1 MKKDKIENLI
11 MQKSESTQEIYKTI
25 YDKFSWDNE
34 KNDELYNDD
43 FISTLSYNC
52 TIIWIEDILDTQSF
66 YVPLFRIK
74 KKEIK
79 AMSKDYDGMEY
90 IDYPD
95 RYWYVDTEEMQTKFH
110 GWIVQHQP
118 LAGINRG

>member
-1 MKKDKIENLI
+1 MKKEEIENLI
-11 MQKSESTQEIYKTI
+11 MQKSESTQEVYKTI

-52 TIIWIEDILDTQSF
+52 TIIWIEDILNTQSF

-95 RYWYVDTEEMQTKFH
+95 RYWHVDTEKMETKFH

>member
-1 MKKDKIENLI
+1 MKKEEIENLI
-11 MQKSESTQEIYKTI
+11 MQKSESTQEVYKTI

-52 TIIWIEDILDTQSF
+52 TIIWIEDILNTQSF

-79 AMSKDYDGMEY
+79 VMRKDYDGMEY
-90 IDYPD
+90 LDYPD
-95 RYWYVDTEEMQTKFH
+95 RYWYVDTEEMQTKFY

-118 LAGINRG
+118 LAGINR

>member
-1 MKKDKIENLI
+1 MKKEEIENLI

-95 RYWYVDTEEMQTKFH
+95 RYWYVDTEEMQTKFYR
-110 GWIVQHQP
+110 WVNQHQP

>member
-1 MKKDKIENLI
+1 MKKEEIENLI
-11 MQKSESTQEIYKTI
+11 MQKSESTQEVYKTI

-52 TIIWIEDILDTQSF
+52 TIIWIEDILNTQSF

-79 AMSKDYDGMEY
+79 AMSK
-90 IDYPD
+90 
-95 RYWYVDTEEMQTKFH
+95 EMH
-110 GWIVQHQP
+110 
-118 LAGINRG
+118 